1 MFLGFPCGSAGKEST
16 CNARDLDS
24 TPGLG
29 RSSAEGKGYPV
40 QYSGPEN
47 SMGYIVHGVEKRRT
61 RLSDFHFVVCG
72 SPGDQAEGS
81 GLTTVKSLLAGSSIG
96 REWRL
101 WSRE

>member
-1 MFLGFPCGSAGKEST
+1 MGFPGDSDGKEFTCSAGDMGSI
-16 CNARDLDS
+16 
-24 TPGLG
+24 PGLG
-29 RSSAEGKGYPV
+29 KSPGEGNSYPLH
-40 QYSGPEN
+40 YSGPEN